1 MSTSENLIYRLTIL
15 TSYIGNHPCPEF
27 DHDVTYFSDLEA
39 AEFTYVKYQKE
50 EEPEDIHT
58 YSGNGSSL
66 IIQSAPVPQEAAL
79 LAKLL
84 NGDTLKDD
92 DVTWT
97 DVKYKTSLLY
107 RKHEYMRYEEGG
119 IAKDDIT
126 LLDLEAFDK
135 KHGRTDEVYEPE
147 AEEGKVL
154 VIMKDPQGM
163 TRAWARGD
171 EGMLESIKK
180 YAEQQLAEYREKKR
194 ELSDPLADAEYTM
207 HIEHGRTVEEEG
219 ATDGVL

>member
-1 MSTSENLIYRLTIL
+1 MAWTS
-15 TSYIGNHPCPEF
+15 
-27 DHDVTYFSDLEA
+27 
-39 AEFTYVKYQKE
+39 VK
-50 EEPEDIHT
+50 
-58 YSGNGSSL
+58 S
-66 IIQSAPVPQEAAL
+66 
-79 LAKLL
+79 
-84 NGDTLKDD
+84 
-92 DVTWT
+92 
-97 DVKYKTSLLY
+97 KTSLLY
-107 RKHEYMRYEEGG
+107 RKHEYIRYEKD
-119 IAKDDIT
+119 KDDIT

-207 HIEHGRTVEEEG
+207 HIEYGRTEEEG
-219 ATDGVL
+219 ATNE